1 MCKRNDDLVK
11 KFSKR
16 IENVSKKYKHL
27 ENQDDIKQEIW
38 VNFLELIKF
47 KPEQSIDDS
56 FVDAVDKVLRKIYD
70 FNNSLRQ
77 DVFEREKV
85 INFSDLSSEQY
96 KNVYLTACEYDLDNY
111 DKLFTKREKK
121 LLSLIFDDYKD
132 REIMKKFILTYSG
145 LQVIKNRIAKKIIG
159 I

>member
-1 MCKRNDDLVK
+1 MCNEALVK

-16 IENVSKKYKHL
+16 IENVSKKYRHL

-38 VNFLELIKF
+38 VNFLELIKNN
-47 KPEQSIDDS
+47 PEKRIDDL

-77 DVFEREKV
+77 DVFERERI

-96 KNVYLTACEYDLDNY
+96 INIYKIAYEYNLDNY

-121 LLSLIFDDYKD
+121 LLSVILDDYDD

-145 LQVIKNRIAKKIIG
+145 LQLIKSRIAKKIIG